1 MTSRSSIQPFISEIS
16 DPSIRGFTSSLWAL
30 CFSSGQ
36 ALSILAASQLDDYG
50 WRYVSAFFAIL
61 MLLCF
66 LGLLW
71 IHETP
76 EWLLENRQ
84 FDRAIKSL
92 EFYKVDPKLIVEE
105 DKKRLNENGEPKS
118 YKELVGFYRGKTEEI
133 INALLED
140 NLHPQVASLD
150 RTLKSKAEIAK
161 GMMS

>member
-16 DPSIRGFTSSLWAL
+16 DPSIRGFTSSLWVL

-36 ALSILAASQLDDYG
+36 ALSILAASQLDDHG
-50 WRYVSAFFAIL
+50 WRYVSALFAIL

-92 EFYKVDPKLIVEE
+92 EFYKVDPKLVVEE

-118 YKELVGFYRGKTEEI
+118 YKELVRFYRKENAKDEKARGACKTTVTGLCFRYYQE
-133 INALLED
+133 L
-140 NLHPQVASLD
+140 SLPCP
-150 RTLKSKAEIAK
+150 
-161 GMMS
+161 